1 MIGNSSVDS
10 SPRYLW
16 QDRYEAAVVETDSRI
31 LPKRIE
37 KARDAMKK
45 RLRVLKPQISN
56 LARAE
61 YEAIRN
67 AEDLLRAI
75 ENLK

>member
-1 MIGNSSVDS
+1 
-10 SPRYLW
+10 
-16 QDRYEAAVVETDSRI
+16 
-31 LPKRIE
+31 
-37 KARDAMKK
+37 MKK